1 MSWLNFP
8 WISAVLVA
16 YVIGS
21 IPFAYLAGRLFKD
34 KDIRQEGDRN
44 PGADNAYRTLGP
56 RVGVAVGV
64 LDIGKGAVSVLLAK
78 VIAANTGA
86 EMAAGVAAVVG
97 HSWPIFL
104 RLRGGRGAASAVG
117 VFFALLPL
125 VAIPLGIVGLAV
137 LRIARST
144 TIALGLFMIPL
155 PLLAYFTG
163 ASLYLVAYSVGLP
176 VMVGLRHYQTTRGLQ
191 APLEDSA
198 GERALPHG

>member
-1 MSWLNFP
+1 MSWLNLP

-44 PGADNAYRTLGP
+44 PGAGNAYRTIGP
-56 RVGVAVGV
+56 RAGLAVGA
-64 LDIGKGAVSVLLAK
+64 LDVGKGAVSVLLAK
-78 VIAANTGA
+78 VIAGNMGA
-86 EMAAGVAAVVG
+86 EMAAGVATVVG
-97 HSWPIFL
+97 HNWPIFL
-104 RLRGGRGAASAVG
+104 QLRGGRGAASAVG
-117 VFFALLPL
+117 VFFALLPF

-144 TIALGLFMIPL
+144 TVAVGLFMMTL

-163 ASLYLVAYSVGLP
+163 ASFCLVAYSVGLP
-176 VMVGLRHYQTTRGLQ
+176 VMVGLRHYQTTSKLHRL
-191 APLEDSA
+191 PEDPP
-198 GERALPHG
+198 GEQALPQG

>member
-8 WISAVLVA
+8 WISVVLLA

-21 IPFAYLAGRLFKD
+21 IPFAYIAGRLLKG
-34 KDIRQEGDRN
+34 KDIRLEGDRN
-44 PGADNAYRTLGP
+44 PGAGNAYQTIGP
-56 RVGVAVGV
+56 RAGLAVGF
-64 LDIGKGAVSVLLAK
+64 LDVGKGAAAVLLAK
-78 VIAANTGA
+78 VIAGDTGA

-97 HSWPIFL
+97 HNWPIFL
-104 RLRGGRGAASAVG
+104 QLRGGRGAASAVG

-137 LRIARST
+137 LKTARSIT
-144 TIALGLFMIPL
+144 VAVGLFMITL

-163 ASLYLVAYSVGLP
+163 ASPYLVGYSVGLP

-191 APLEDSA
+191 APLEDPA
-198 GERALPHG
+198 GEQALPQG

>member
-8 WISAVLVA
+8 WISAVLAA

-21 IPFAYLAGRLFKD
+21 IPFAYLAGWIFKG

-44 PGADNAYRTLGP
+44 LGAGNAYRTIGHRAGL
-56 RVGVAVGV
+56 AVGA
-64 LDIGKGAVSVLLAK
+64 LDVGKGAVSVLLAK
-78 VIAANTGA
+78 VIAGDMGA

-97 HSWPIFL
+97 HNWPIFL
-104 RLRGGRGAASAVG
+104 QLRGGRGAASAVG
-117 VFFALLPL
+117 VFFALLPF

-137 LRIARST
+137 LRTARSA
-144 TIALGLFMIPL
+144 TIAIGLIMIPL

-176 VMVGLRHYQTTRGLQ
+176 IMVGLRHYQTTSKLQ
-191 APLEDSA
+191 RLPEDPPA
-198 GERALPHG
+198 EQALPQG

>member
-1 MSWLNFP
+1 MSWLNLP

-44 PGADNAYRTLGP
+44 PGAGNAYRTIGP
-56 RVGVAVGV
+56 RAGLAVGA
-64 LDIGKGAVSVLLAK
+64 LDVGKGAVSVLLAE
-78 VIAANTGA
+78 VIAGNMGA

-97 HSWPIFL
+97 HNWPIFL
-104 RLRGGRGAASAVG
+104 QLRGGRGAASAVG
-117 VFFALLPL
+117 VFFALLPF
-125 VAIPLGIVGLAV
+125 VALPLGIVGLAV

-144 TIALGLFMIPL
+144 TVAVGLFMIPL

-176 VMVGLRHYQTTRGLQ
+176 VMVGLRHYQTTSKLHRL
-191 APLEDSA
+191 PEDPP
-198 GERALPHG
+198 GEQALPQG